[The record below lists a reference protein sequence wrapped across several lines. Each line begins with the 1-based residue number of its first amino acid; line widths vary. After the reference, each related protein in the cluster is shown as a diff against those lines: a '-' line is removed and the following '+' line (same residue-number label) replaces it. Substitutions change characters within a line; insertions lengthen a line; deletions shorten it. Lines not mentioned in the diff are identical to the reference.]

1 MSDRTGKKRAGF
13 RIAATAL
20 AVATLSV
27 GALLASQ
34 VALAGTAPIVVA
46 DDEAEVAP
54 VVAHGAATGAR
65 DETRIAA
72 GRELFGNWGCNACH
86 TLADAK
92 ASGSVGPS
100 LDGDGNLTEQFI
112 VSRVTDGQG
121 AMPGF
126 GGQLT
131 EKEIADL
138 SYYLTQVAAK

>member
-34 VALAGTAPIVVA
+34 VAVAGTAPIVVA

-54 VVAHGAATGAR
+54 VAAHGAATGAR